1 MVNKTFKRKAILTFK
16 CSFCGTEL
24 NSNDTFVVSAE
35 KKHFCIEINPGH
47 PPIKDCMEDYRNKL
61 KEDHVRNERL
71 RKEAED
77 NYRQE
82 KDNQVRKEIE
92 IRKEKIKAI
101 PALEAKVKEFK
112 EFQKQRRLLKEQ
124 SIPQ

>member
-35 KKHFCIEINPGH
+35 KKHFCIKINPGH

-61 KEDHVRNERL
+61 KEDYVRNERL

-77 NYRQE
+77 RKKQEEEKFRQ
-82 KDNQVRKEIE
+82 
-92 IRKEKIKAI
+92 EKIKAI
-101 PALEAKVKEFK
+101 PSLEAKVKEFK

-124 SIPQ
+124 SIHQ